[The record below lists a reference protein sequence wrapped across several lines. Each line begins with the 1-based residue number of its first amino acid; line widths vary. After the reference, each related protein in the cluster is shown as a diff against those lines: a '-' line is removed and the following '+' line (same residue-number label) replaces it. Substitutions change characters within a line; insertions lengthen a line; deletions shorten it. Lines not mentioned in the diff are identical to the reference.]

1 MSESEGTLYCVNHP
15 KTETRLRCNRCGNPI
30 CPKCAVRTPVGFRCR
45 QCIKGQQAVFYSAT
59 PVDYV
64 IAVVI
69 GLVASTI
76 AAFIISAVGLFFSF
90 FLAPVAGGVI
100 AEVVRWATGRRRG
113 RWVWLVVS
121 ACVVVGAL
129 VAALGSMLSAGGCIG
144 VLVAPSL
151 CARGTGDPA
160 GCSICPHLP
169 YWPYHLCCV
178 GHWRRL
184 RPFTVDLLH

>member
-1 MSESEGTLYCVNHP
+1 MSELEEPLYCVNHP

-30 CPKCAVRTPVGFRCR
+30 CAKCAVRTPVGFRCK

-59 PVDYV
+59 SLDYV

-76 AAFIISAVGLFFSF
+76 AAFIVGAVGIFFAF

-121 ACVVVGAL
+121 ACIVVGAL
-129 VAALGSMLSAGGCIG
+129 VAALGS
-144 VLVAPSL
+144 V
-151 CARGTGDPA
+151 
-160 GCSICPHLP
+160 LP
-169 YWPYHLCCV
+169 YLLVPEARATLLTAPFALISHIDLIIYAVMAV
-178 GHWRRL
+178 GIVYYRL
-184 RPFTVDLLH
+184 R

>member
-1 MSESEGTLYCVNHP
+1 MNELEEPLYCVNHP

-30 CPKCAVRTPVGFRCR
+30 CPKCAVRTPVGFRCK
-45 QCIKGQQAVFYSAT
+45 QCVKGQQAVFYSAT
-59 PVDYV
+59 SLDYL

-76 AAFIISAVGLFFSF
+76 AAFIVSAVGLFFTF
-90 FLAPVAGGVI
+90 FLAPVAGGII

-129 VAALGSMLSAGGCIG
+129 VAALGSMLPLLLAPEARMALLAAPFALIFRIDLILYIVLAIG
-144 VLVAPSL
+144 VVYA
-151 CARGTGDPA
+151 
-160 GCSICPHLP
+160 
-169 YWPYHLCCV
+169 
-178 GHWRRL
+178 RL
-184 RPFTVDLLH
+184 R

>member
-1 MSESEGTLYCVNHP
+1 MSESEEPLYCINHP
-15 KTETRLRCNRCGNPI
+15 KTETWLRCNRCGNPI
-30 CPKCAVRTPVGFRCR
+30 CPKCAVQTPVGFRCK

-59 PVDYV
+59 PLDYL

-69 GLVASTI
+69 GLVASVI

-121 ACVVVGAL
+121 VCIVVGAL
-129 VAALGSMLSAGGCIG
+129 IAALGPMLPLLFVPEARATLLAAPLTLVFRIDLIIYVVLAIG
-144 VLVAPSL
+144 VVYA
-151 CARGTGDPA
+151 
-160 GCSICPHLP
+160 
-169 YWPYHLCCV
+169 
-178 GHWRRL
+178 RL
-184 RPFTVDLLH
+184 R